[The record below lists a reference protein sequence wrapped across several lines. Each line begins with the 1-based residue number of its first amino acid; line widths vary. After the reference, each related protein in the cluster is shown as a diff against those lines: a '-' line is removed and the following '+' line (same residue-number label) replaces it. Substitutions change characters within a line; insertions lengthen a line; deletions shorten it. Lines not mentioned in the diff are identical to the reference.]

1 MPELQELPLTAPT
14 LGRAMEQT
22 QDWGDWAGGG
32 GVGGTWPHPQQC
44 D

>member
-32 GVGGTWPHPQQC
+32 RGGGDLAPPTTV
-44 D
+44 